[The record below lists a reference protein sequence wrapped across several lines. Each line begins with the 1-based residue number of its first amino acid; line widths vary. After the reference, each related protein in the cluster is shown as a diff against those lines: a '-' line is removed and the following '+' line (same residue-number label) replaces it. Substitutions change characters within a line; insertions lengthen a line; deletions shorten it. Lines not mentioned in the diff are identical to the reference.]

1 VIRGLRLRQFW
12 DRFSTAET
20 PSKAPGSAAR
30 PDEKGRARAA
40 ERPPA
45 SKGTEP
51 RRPRPIA
58 RILSLALITAGLVIL
73 TDVAVT
79 LAWKEPLS
87 ALYGEVQQEL
97 LEDDVAALEDSFPEV
112 SGPSQAELRREA
124 KALARRLAATTG
136 QGEGIGRLSIPAID
150 AEFALVE
157 GTDMGSLRQGPGH
170 YSGTA
175 LPGAGTTVGIAGHR
189 TTYLAPFRDIDE
201 LEGGDAV
208 VLAMPYATLTYLV
221 DRARVVEPT
230 ELSVIRKRR
239 DERLVLTTCHPVYS
253 AAQRYVVFADLET
266 VAPPLR

>member
-1 VIRGLRLRQFW
+1 VIGGWRLRQFSA
-12 DRFSTAET
+12 RSSTAEA
-20 PSKAPGSAAR
+20 PAKAPGSAAR
-30 PDEKGRARAA
+30 PDETKDSQPA
-40 ERPPA
+40 ERSSA

-58 RILSLALITAGLVIL
+58 RIVSLALITAGLVIL

-87 ALYGEVQQEL
+87 ALYGEVQQAL
-97 LEDDVAALEDSFPEV
+97 LDDDVEALEDSFPEV

-124 KALARRLAATTG
+124 KTLARRLAATTG

-150 AEFALVE
+150 ADYALVE
-157 GTDMGSLRQGPGH
+157 GTDMGSLRKGPGH

-175 LPGAGTTVGIAGHR
+175 LPGSGTTVGIAGHR
-189 TTYLAPFRDIDE
+189 TTYLAPFRKIDQ
-201 LEGGDAV
+201 LEGGDEV
-208 VLAMPYATLTYLV
+208 ILEMPYATLTYAV

-239 DERLVLTTCHPVYS
+239 HERLVLTTCHPVYS
-253 AAQRYVVFADLET
+253 AAQRYVVFADLDQ
-266 VAPPLR
+266 VAPPAG